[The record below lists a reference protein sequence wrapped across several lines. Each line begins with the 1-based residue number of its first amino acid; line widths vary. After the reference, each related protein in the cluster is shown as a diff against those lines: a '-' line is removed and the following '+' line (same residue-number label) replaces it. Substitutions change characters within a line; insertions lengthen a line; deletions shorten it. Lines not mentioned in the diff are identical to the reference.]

1 MADTVAPI
9 MLATDFSDESETALR
24 VAVDYARRLG
34 AALHVFHA
42 VSPGEVDVTQLLA
55 DAAAQAGPAVHVTV
69 ASAGGDAAEAILRYA
84 DASGASLIIVGTHGR
99 TGVSRW
105 LLGSVTERL
114 LRNARCPVL
123 AVPPPRAVVGV
134 PPVTADVA
142 RADAALRAR
151 PCLVCARPSVELICE
166 PCRALIRGEALEH
179 KQREERAGR
188 L

>member
-9 MLATDFSDESETALR
+9 MVATDFSDESEAALR
-24 VAVDYARRLG
+24 VAADYARRLG
-34 AALHVFHA
+34 APLHVFHA
-42 VSPGEVDVTQLLA
+42 ASPGEVDVTQLLA

-69 ASAGGDAAEAILRYA
+69 ASAGGDAAEAILRHA
-84 DASGASLIIVGTHGR
+84 DARGAGLIVVGTHGR

-134 PPVTADVA
+134 PAVTAEADVA
-142 RADAALRAR
+142 PRGR
-151 PCLVCARPSVELICE
+151 PCLVCARPSVDLICE